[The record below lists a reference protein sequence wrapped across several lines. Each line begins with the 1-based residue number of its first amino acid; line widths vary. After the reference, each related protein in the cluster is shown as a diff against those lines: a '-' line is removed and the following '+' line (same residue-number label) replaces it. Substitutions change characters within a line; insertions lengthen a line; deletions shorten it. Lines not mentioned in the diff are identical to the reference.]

1 MIAQDPSRP
10 YVVIS
15 ADTHAGAELH
25 DYKRYLASEFHDDF
39 DAWASEFDDAWSAH
53 EVEEAD
59 PEDTHDENLH
69 IGVSSFLSPYNWD
82 SDQRLAHLDGQ
93 GIVGE
98 VVLPN
103 TVPPFYPN
111 SVISAPA
118 PTTKEEYRYRWAGLK
133 AHNRWLS
140 EFCGAV
146 PGRRAGIAQVF
157 LNNIEDAIEEVKWAK
172 ENGLAGVIIPADHH
186 RQLVNVFE
194 LRLDPFWAAC
204 SDLDIPVH
212 RHSQAVA
219 DAETPETGPA
229 APAIGMMESLLFLHR
244 TVGQLMI
251 GGVFQRHPKLKF
263 VFTEAG
269 SGWATGMLDKLDRF
283 YTEATTK
290 GSMMYTFGH
299 RAVEGQTLLPSEY
312 ARRNVYFGGFMTDAD
327 VAARDGLGIDNIMWG
342 SDYPHHEGTYPFTD
356 IALRM
361 TFSDVP
367 SDEVRKMTSI
377 NAASVY
383 GFDLTQLQA
392 IADKLGPTVEEVA
405 TPVSPAEIPSGTVC
419 PTFVSA
425 AGSWRTG

>member
-1 MIAQDPSRP
+1 
-10 YVVIS
+10 
-15 ADTHAGAELH
+15 
-25 DYKRYLASEFHDDF
+25 
-39 DAWASEFDDAWSAH
+39 
-53 EVEEAD
+53 
-59 PEDTHDENLH
+59 
-69 IGVSSFLSPYNWD
+69 
-82 SDQRLAHLDGQ
+82 
-93 GIVGE
+93 
-98 VVLPN
+98 
-103 TVPPFYPN
+103 
-111 SVISAPA
+111 
-118 PTTKEEYRYRWAGLK
+118 
-133 AHNRWLS
+133 
-140 EFCGAV
+140 
-146 PGRRAGIAQVF
+146 
-157 LNNIEDAIEEVKWAK
+157 
-172 ENGLAGVIIPADHH
+172 VIIPADHH